1 MIKEGSKR
9 IVTIRNYENKKV
21 LKTFFQKF
29 IKTFSE
35 KLPKLSVK
43 TEFFLFYCL
52 LGKVTVY
59 EQSLKR
65 PFSLKEGN
73 RLLDRNLLFVDVNIL
88 LIVAKYDMRNLGH
101 LGGSVRLFGLQ

>member
-1 MIKEGSKR
+1 LSQF
-9 IVTIRNYENKKV
+9 RNYENKKV
-21 LKTFFQKF
+21 LKTFFSKI

-35 KLPKLSVK
+35 KLPKFSVK
-43 TEFFLFYCL
+43 TEFFLFNCL

-88 LIVAKYDMRNLGH
+88 VIVAKYDMRNLRL
-101 LGGSVRLFGLQ
+101 LGGSVRLLGLQ